1 MSLPNQPDETNP
13 ATGPRT
19 PEGKA
24 ISSMNALKHGFS
36 ARNIIIMPGQQDD
49 FRALESG
56 LAAQVRPE
64 GPLEETLYNQLLRDA
79 WTLHRVELRQVEMA
93 SGTTQGAQM
102 IDPLFDPNSEKEF
115 DRIERYHARA
125 LSSFHRSMRQLQRL
139 QTNRVVQNL
148 LPEPLGQGGLPALVK
163 ATEIIT
169 LAKRTHKQFHSMAIN
184 TLISATERSRDDF
197 ESKSKRNNTH
207 QPISYKDFLGPKLP
221 NQDLDPAA

>member
-13 ATGPRT
+13 STGPRT

-49 FRALESG
+49 FRSLESG
-56 LAAQVRPE
+56 LLAQVRPE
-64 GPLEETLYNQLLRDA
+64 GPLEETLFNQLLRDA

-93 SGTTQGAQM
+93 TPG

-139 QTNRVVQNL
+139 
-148 LPEPLGQGGLPALVK
+148 
-163 ATEIIT
+163 
-169 LAKRTHKQFHSMAIN
+169 
-184 TLISATERSRDDF
+184 
-197 ESKSKRNNTH
+197 
-207 QPISYKDFLGPKLP
+207 
-221 NQDLDPAA
+221 

>member
-13 ATGPRT
+13 STGPRT

-49 FRALESG
+49 FRSLESG
-56 LAAQVRPE
+56 LLAQVRPE
-64 GPLEETLYNQLLRDA
+64 GPLEETLFNQLLRDA

-93 SGTTQGAQM
+93 TPG

-139 QTNRVVQNL
+139 QTNRIVQNL

-163 ATEIIT
+163 ATEIIA